1 MRVYIFIL
9 FIHNIIYMPQR
20 NGVRSMRY
28 RSAIA
33 RSAMSSVT
41 GKTNSMMPSVLV

>member
-1 MRVYIFIL
+1 
-9 FIHNIIYMPQR
+9 MPQR
-20 NGVRSMRY
+20 NGARSMRG